1 MKKTL
6 IILPAYNVEKEIY
19 NLLSNMQN
27 YIDNVII
34 VDDGS
39 TDNTFQIIDSLNY
52 NVIRQEKNAGVLF
65 SNLTTPLFKGVFLF
79 F

>member
-27 YIDNVII
+27 YRENVII
-34 VDDGS
+34 VDDGR
-39 TDNTFQIIDSLNY
+39 TDHTFQIIDSLNY
-52 NVIRQEKNAGVLF
+52 NVIRQEKNAGVA
-65 SNLTTPLFKGVFLF
+65 SAIKIGIN
-79 F
+79 

>member
-19 NLLSNMQN
+19 NLLSDMSDYRENT
-27 YIDNVII
+27 II

-39 TDNTFQIIDSLNY
+39 TDNTFQIIDSLNFETAETISTLY
-52 NVIRQEKNAGVLF
+52 TR
-65 SNLTTPLFKGVFLF
+65 S
-79 F
+79 